1 MSLFR
6 RIFGKTSEEATTN
19 SSPSADNP
27 ADNPTA
33 NINGNSPAVTA
44 ELSDHEAETYPI
56 GATGQPATGMVT
68 QQLSQEI
75 FPTKSERLTF
85 GQMTD
90 VGLVRSNNQDSILT
104 LFFSSESVY
113 EYPDFGLFV
122 VADGMGGHQEG
133 EKASAIAIREI
144 ASYMTQ
150 SLFIPMVSS
159 KSENDM
165 LPVSEA
171 LMEALQRANRGVME
185 QVPDGGTTVTAIA
198 VMDDLAYVAHIGD
211 SRAYIVSNEGVEQ
224 ITRDHSLVQ
233 RLIELNQLT
242 RDEAELHPQKN
253 VLYRTLGQ
261 NDNVEID
268 MLTRRLHKNSRIVIC
283 SDGLWGLI
291 SEREL
296 HTITMSSHDP
306 QVVSE
311 KLVEL
316 AKEYGGTDNIS
327 VIILKIS

>member
-6 RIFGKTSEEATTN
+6 RIFGKTSEEAPAEQTQPITSNTPAN
-19 SSPSADNP
+19 S
-27 ADNPTA
+27 
-33 NINGNSPAVTA
+33 GPAVTA
-44 ELSDHEAETYPI
+44 ELTDHDAETYPI
-56 GATGQPATGMVT
+56 GAKNGQLVGGMVT
-68 QQLSQEI
+68 QQLSQDV
-75 FPTKSERLTF
+75 FPTKSERLIF

-90 VGLVRSNNQDSILT
+90 VGLVRNNNQDSVLT
-104 LFFSSESVY
+104 YFFSSESVD

-133 EKASAIAIREI
+133 EIASAIAVREI
-144 ASYMTQ
+144 ASYIMQ
-150 SLFIPMVSS
+150 SLFIPMISS
-159 KSENDM
+159 KSDNEM

-171 LMEALQRANRGVME
+171 LMEALQRANRSVME

-211 SRAYIVSNEGVEQ
+211 SRAYIVNSDGVEQ

-268 MLTRRLHKNSRIVIC
+268 MLTRRLHSNSRIVIC

-291 SEREL
+291 SERDL
-296 HTITMSSHDP
+296 HSITMSNHDP
-306 QVVSE
+306 QVISE
-311 KLVEL
+311 QLVEL
-316 AKEYGGTDNIS
+316 AKDNGGTDNIS
-327 VIILKIS
+327 VIILKVS